1 MNKKVKDAL
10 ELENISYEIVHH
22 KDLGEI
28 KSAPD
33 FARLKRISVDQ
44 VCKTLFL
51 KQKSGAGYVL
61 AVLPVVRK
69 ADLKS
74 IARILNTSELEIAP
88 LDELVAITGYERHG
102 TTAIGTDLPVVVDQK
117 VIDQPEIFVGTG
129 EAGEELRIGS
139 EDLMRITKA
148 KLGEITI

>member
-33 FARLKRISVDQ
+33 FARLQGISVDQ

-51 KQKSGAGYVL
+51 RQKNGVGYVL

-88 LDELVAITGYERHG
+88 LDELIVITGYERHG
-102 TTAIGTDLPVVVDQK
+102 TTAIGTNLPVV
-117 VIDQPEIFVGTG
+117 IHEEILAMPNVYVGTG
-129 EAGEELRIGS
+129 EAGEELQIES
-139 EDLMRITKA
+139 KDLIRITKA
-148 KLGEITI
+148 VIGTII